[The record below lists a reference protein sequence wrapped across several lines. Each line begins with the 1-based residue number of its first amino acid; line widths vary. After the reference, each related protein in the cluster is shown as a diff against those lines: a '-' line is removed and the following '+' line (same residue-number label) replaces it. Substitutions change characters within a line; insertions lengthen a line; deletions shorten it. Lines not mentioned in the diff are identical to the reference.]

1 MANNEDDSL
10 ARATAKRLALELI
23 NKDIRKGNYFS
34 QVAILSFF
42 RSLVRRFN
50 ATKNTN
56 KLNRLLL
63 TRRPRLTCAN
73 AFARR
78 MREQN
83 GFSAIIC
90 MIRFDRLPKAS

>member
-63 TRRPRLTCAN
+63 TRRPRLTCAK
-73 AFARR
+73 AGESGMASLRLFA
-78 MREQN
+78 
-83 GFSAIIC
+83 
-90 MIRFDRLPKAS
+90 